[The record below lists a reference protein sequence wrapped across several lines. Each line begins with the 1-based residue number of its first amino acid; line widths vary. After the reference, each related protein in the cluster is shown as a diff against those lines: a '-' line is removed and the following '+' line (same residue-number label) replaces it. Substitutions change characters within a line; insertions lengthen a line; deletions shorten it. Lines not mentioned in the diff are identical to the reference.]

1 MLSRSPPLRGHPRMK
16 GTSGA
21 AMRVFLRGTTCR
33 AALGR
38 PNGPSRAP
46 TLDTAG
52 RRQEVS
58 RTPTGRGKGS
68 SRERSRRC
76 PWTALDVLPCPRAVR
91 LAPSFRANSAAR
103 DATRRGDAPRQ
114 RANRFEP
121 CERETACRVI
131 GDRRALRYVL
141 GIHLDC
147 RSLRGMSGPRPS
159 RRKSVT
165 SGSSGDRASDAPQKG
180 IYDVPPLCR

>member
-1 MLSRSPPLRGHPRMK
+1 MK

-21 AMRVFLRGTTCR
+21 VKRVFLRGTTRR

-46 TLDTAG
+46 THDTAG

-58 RTPTGRGKGS
+58 RAPTGRGKSS

-76 PWTALDVLPCPRAVR
+76 SWTALDVLPCPPEVR
-91 LAPSFRANSAAR
+91 LASSRGVNSAEGG
-103 DATRRGDAPRQ
+103 ATRRGDEPRQ
-114 RANRFEP
+114 RASRLEP
-121 CERETACRVI
+121 SERETARRVV

-147 RSLRGMSGPRPS
+147 RSLRGMSGPRPN

-165 SGSSGDRASDAPQKG
+165 SGSSGDRASGAPQTG
-180 IYDVPPLCR
+180 IYDVPSLCR